1 MIPHGSCRADPAWL
15 HRIFRRFG
23 THRQGTHHRFRVRT
37 GTVVSK
43 WSFSS
48 SARAGVY
55 WHIPAFV
62 RVQKIDVRVTRAAVT
77 GQEVLTADG
86 VPIKASVVGSYAVAQ
101 ADRAILGADDYP
113 QRRLQ
118 RTPACTPCGCDSDD
132 IRRFARATIRAL
144 CALEKR
150 SPPRDCGRSV
160 SICSRRRFAIL
171 TFPGEL
177 KKIFTQPVRKG
188 SRLSKR
194 LEGRQRHCGTW
205 RTPRR

>member
-1 MIPHGSCRADPAWL
+1 MEVAGLIPLGFIAFFGASALIGRA
-15 HRIFRRFG
+15 RITVFEYERGLWFR
-23 THRQGTHHRFRVRT
+23 
-37 GTVVSK
+37 K

-86 VPIKASVVGSYAVAQ
+86 VLIKASVVGSYAVAE
-101 ADRAILGADDYP
+101 AHRAILGADDYRSAVYSEFQLALRAVVTQTKIDDLLE
-113 QRRLQ
+113 QRSELSARLK
-118 RTPACTPCGCDSDD
+118 RDRRRETAAA
-132 IRRFARATIRAL
+132 RYRFAAGGDSRSSRS
-144 CALEKR
+144 LENSKR
-150 SPPRDCGRSV
+150 SSRS
-160 SICSRRRFAIL
+160 SSRR
-171 TFPGEL
+171 
-177 KKIFTQPVRKG
+177 VRKG

>member
-1 MIPHGSCRADPAWL
+1 
-15 HRIFRRFG
+15 
-23 THRQGTHHRFRVRT
+23 
-37 GTVVSK
+37 
-43 WSFSS
+43 
-48 SARAGVY
+48 
-55 WHIPAFV
+55 
-62 RVQKIDVRVTRAAVT
+62 VRVTRAAVT

-160 SICSRRRFAIL
+160 STCRRWRFAISRSL
-171 TFPGEL
+171 ESS
-177 KKIFTQPVRKG
+177 KRSSRRSSMRVRKG

-194 LEGRQRHCGTW
+194 LEGHNRARASAEPHAYSRGW
-205 RTPRR
+205 RECHSRSGRPGPVEEE